1 MPPETK
7 WSHEMPRRKNPATAR
22 SAAHSAPAP
31 APAPGPGPAPDS
43 PAAAVHAAL
52 AARPGGA
59 TTAIIADAAGI
70 GRPAARDA
78 LTAMQTDGTVTRTKG
93 GKPGV
98 PDTWTL
104 VATEGTGNEPG
115 TGPGQEYEP
124 AVSQPGDDPA
134 SQDQD
139 GLSGQEA
146 TDGPGQQEAS
156 DGQASTSPAPGTG
169 AAGQAA
175 QPDGTPADGG
185 PGEPDTA
192 TGPEH
197 GDEPAGGGEPGPS
210 DSPAA
215 GDSGPA
221 GEQPDPAL
229 VAEVTGRIEQIQ
241 SAASA
246 AAIVLTGGGNLLAAL
261 AGLDEIYDQAGQAR
275 RALKAAVGG
284 RKAPAARPGGLREKV
299 LGHLRDHPGKE
310 FTPHEIHKVLG
321 NSSGAIANALDT
333 LVKLGDAELATE
345 KPRKFRLASAAT
357 APAGPGGA
365 GGDGELAGAA

>member
-1 MPPETK
+1 
-7 WSHEMPRRKNPATAR
+7 
-22 SAAHSAPAP
+22 
-31 APAPGPGPAPDS
+31 
-43 PAAAVHAAL
+43 
-52 AARPGGA
+52 
-59 TTAIIADAAGI
+59 
-70 GRPAARDA
+70 
-78 LTAMQTDGTVTRTKG
+78 MQTAGTVTRTKG

-104 VATEGTGNEPG
+104 VAAEDNGHEPG
-115 TGPGQEYEP
+115 TGPGQEDEP
-124 AVSQPGDDPA
+124 AVSSQPGGGPA
-134 SQDQD
+134 DEDQD
-139 GLSGQEA
+139 GPGGGQEA

-156 DGQASTSPAPGTG
+156 DDQASTSPAPGAS

-175 QPDGTPADGG
+175 PPDGTPAGGAPADGS
-185 PGEPDTA
+185 PGEPDMA
-192 TGPEH
+192 TGPER
-197 GDEPAGGGEPGPS
+197 GDEPGGEPSPS
-210 DSPAA
+210 DTPAA
-215 GDSGPA
+215 GDSESV

-241 SAASA
+241 STASA
-246 AAIVLTGGGNLLAAL
+246 AAIVLTGGNLRAVL
-261 AGLDEIYDQAGQAR
+261 AGLDEIYDQVGQAR

-299 LGHLRDHPGKE
+299 LGHLRDHPNAS

-345 KPRKFRLASAAT
+345 KPRKFRLVGAVT